1 MAGKNM
7 EKKVIITVSGTQCL
21 EDQEQEDIELMT
33 EGAYEYAGDTG
44 SFRYEES
51 EITGMEGTTT
61 EFQFSPAEV
70 VISRKGTF
78 ASRMVFVEGRK
89 NVFLYETP
97 YGSAT
102 LGVDTHKITN
112 KLGEHGG
119 ELNIDYTL
127 QLDRMMVS
135 RNRFLVKIKEQA
147 VESDE

>member
-1 MAGKNM
+1 M
-7 EKKVIITVSGTQCL
+7 EKKVIITVSGSQSL
-21 EDQEQEDIELMT
+21 DQGEQEDVELMT
-33 EGAYEYAGDTG
+33 EGMYEYEGGTG
-44 SFRYEES
+44 RFAYEES

-61 EFQFSPAEV
+61 RFLCSPTEV
-70 VISRKGTF
+70 VISRTGAVTSK
-78 ASRMVFVEGRK
+78 MVFVEGRQ

-127 QLDRMMVS
+127 HVDRMLVS

-147 VESDE
+147 V

>member
-1 MAGKNM
+1 M

-78 ASRMVFVEGRK
+78 ASRMVFGRK

>member
-1 MAGKNM
+1 M

-33 EGAYEYAGDTG
+33 EGAYEYAGDT
-44 SFRYEES
+44 ES

>member
-1 MAGKNM
+1 M
-7 EKKVIITVSGTQCL
+7 EKKVIITVSGSQSL
-21 EDQEQEDIELMT
+21 DQGEQEDVELMT
-33 EGAYEYAGDTG
+33 EGMYEYEGGATR
-44 SFRYEES
+44 FAYEES

-61 EFQFSPAEV
+61 RFLCSPTEV
-70 VISRKGTF
+70 VISRTGAVTSK
-78 ASRMVFVEGRK
+78 MVFVEGRQ

-127 QLDRMMVS
+127 HVDRMLVS

-147 VESDE
+147 V

>member
-1 MAGKNM
+1 M
-7 EKKVIITVSGTQCL
+7 EKKVIITVSVTQCL
-21 EDQEQEDIELMT
+21 DDQEQEDIELMT

>member
-1 MAGKNM
+1 M

-21 EDQEQEDIELMT
+21 EDQEQEDIELRT

-44 SFRYEES
+44 SFRYDES
-51 EITGMEGTTT
+51 EITGREGTTT

-102 LGVDTHKITN
+102 LGVDTHKLTN

>member
-1 MAGKNM
+1 M
-7 EKKVIITVSGTQCL
+7 EKKVIITVSGSQCV
-21 EDQEQEDIELMT
+21 EDMEEEDVELVT
-33 EGAYEYAGDTG
+33 EGAYQYDGGIG

-61 EFQFSPAEV
+61 EFQVSPTEV
-70 VISRKGTF
+70 VISRKGTVT
-78 ASRMVFVEGRK
+78 SRMVFVEGRQ

-127 QLDRMMVS
+127 HVDRMMVS

-147 VESDE
+147 V

>member
-1 MAGKNM
+1 M
-7 EKKVIITVSGTQCL
+7 EKKVIITVSGSQRI
-21 EDQEQEDIELMT
+21 EDQEQEDIELVT
-33 EGAYEYAGDTG
+33 EGSYDYAGDTG

-51 EITGMEGTTT
+51 EVTGMEGTTT
-61 EFQFSPAEV
+61 EFHVSPTEV

-112 KLGEHGG
+112 RLGEHGG
-119 ELNIDYTL
+119 ELNIDYSL
-127 QLDRMMVS
+127 QVDRMMVS
-135 RNRFLVKIKEQA
+135 RNRFFVKIKEQA
-147 VESDE
+147 VGSND

>member
-1 MAGKNM
+1 M

-78 ASRMVFVEGRK
+78 ASRMVVVEGRK

>member
-1 MAGKNM
+1 M
-7 EKKVIITVSGTQCL
+7 EKKVIITVSGSQCV
-21 EDQEQEDIELMT
+21 EDQEQEDVELMT
-33 EGAYEYAGDTG
+33 EGTYDYSAGTG
-44 SFRYEES
+44 SFQYEES
-51 EITGMEGTTT
+51 EMTGMEGTTT
-61 EFQFSPAEV
+61 QFQFSPSEV
-70 VISRKGTF
+70 VISRMGTF
-78 ASRMVFVEGRK
+78 TSRMVFVEGRQ

-127 QLDRMMVS
+127 HVDRMMVS

-147 VESDE
+147 VGCNG

>member
-1 MAGKNM
+1 M

-135 RNRFLVKIKEQA
+135 RNRFLVKIKAQA

>member
-1 MAGKNM
+1 M